1 MTDLVR
7 VEVDSP
13 TVTFDDSLGKAQP
26 LNPPNVAILLEYLSA
41 RFPCGTCTFPAS
53 PKDDFRLQN
62 SPKTPRKARIRTVTH
77 TTPLPPGGPAK
88 DSPRPV
94 LSYVHQSVATLHKK
108 TQFIRTLFSN
118 PAPELGSETDP
129 PFRGLGER
137 LHCVP
142 STYLFWTRYDDWRGH
157 GCKQHP

>member
-1 MTDLVR
+1 MTNLVR

-13 TVTFDDSLGKAQP
+13 TVTFDDPPGKAQP
-26 LNPPNVAILLEYLSA
+26 LNPPHVAIPLEYLSA

-62 SPKTPRKARIRTVTH
+62 SPKTTRKARIRTI
-77 TTPLPPGGPAK
+77 TPHDPPPPGGPAK
-88 DSPRPV
+88 DPAQTV
-94 LSYVHQSVATLHKK
+94 LAASIKAVATLHKK

-118 PAPELGSETDP
+118 PAPELGSETAP

-142 STYLFWTRYDDWRGH
+142 STYLF
-157 GCKQHP
+157 